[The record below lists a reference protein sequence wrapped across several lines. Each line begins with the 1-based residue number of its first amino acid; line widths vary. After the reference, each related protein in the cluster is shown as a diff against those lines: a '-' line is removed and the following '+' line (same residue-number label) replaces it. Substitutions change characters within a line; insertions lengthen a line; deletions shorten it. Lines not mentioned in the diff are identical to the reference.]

1 MKKALFFAVAAT
13 MLFAA
18 CQKTV
23 VVYDNPDPQEISF
36 FAVNKTA
43 TKAPVEGTAFTHGNM
58 QVSAFLAAGDGV
70 TTGRDYFKDVTFT
83 GPTAFTGGQYWPI
96 SAATL
101 NFLAVAPEVTGV
113 TTDFNATNAA
123 SGSTTTV
130 TDNLTN
136 QHDVMYS
143 VARKIKTAGSAPD
156 NVSMTFHHAYAWLD
170 FTFKKSAGA
179 PEITINKITVNGV
192 ACDGTLTVT
201 VSNAGSPS
209 AVLSTVQDWDGFTP
223 ADLEVPAPTSPFEL
237 TESDVEYN
245 KGILLIPDKS
255 MESFVINYTIAGQTF
270 DYTYTPSSSV
280 LWAAGKKYIY
290 QITMNPALIT
300 IEPEV
305 EAWDGDPADDAKT
318 ADKPVEVPID

>member
-1 MKKALFFAVAAT
+1 MKRFLFFAAAAT
-13 MLFAA
+13 MFFAA

-36 FAVNKTA
+36 LAVNKTA

-70 TTGRDYFKDVTFT
+70 TTGRDYFKDVTFA
-83 GPTAFTGGQYWPI
+83 GSTAFTGGQYWPI

-143 VARKIKTAGSAPD
+143 VARKNKTAGSAPE

-179 PEITINKITVNGV
+179 PEITINKITVNDV

-201 VSNAGSPS
+201 VSNAGSSS

-223 ADLEVPAPTSPFEL
+223 ADLEVPAPTSPFNL

-245 KGILLIPDKS
+245 KGILLIPEKS

-270 DYTYTPSSSV
+270 DYTYTPSPAV
-280 LWAAGKKYIY
+280 TWLPGKRYVYNIS
-290 QITMNPALIT
+290 MNPSAIT
-300 IEPEV
+300 IVPVV
-305 EAWDGDPADDAKT
+305 EAWDGDSVNSNVTGNDED
-318 ADKPVEVPID
+318 VVIN

>member
-1 MKKALFFAVAAT
+1 MKRFLFFAAAAT
-13 MLFAA
+13 MFFAA

-36 FAVNKTA
+36 LAVNKTA

-83 GPTAFTGGQYWPI
+83 GSTTFTGGQYWPI

-130 TDNLTN
+130 TGNETN

-143 VARKIKTAGSAPD
+143 VARHSKTAGSAPT
-156 NVSMTFHHAYAWLD
+156 NVPMTFHHAYAWLD

-179 PEITINKITVNGV
+179 PEIKINNITVNNV
-192 ACDGTLTVT
+192 ACNGTLTVT
-201 VSNAGSPS
+201 VTNAGSSSDP
-209 AVLSTVQDWDGFTP
+209 LSTTQSWGTPTPTDLNVPSPVGDFT
-223 ADLEVPAPTSPFEL
+223 L
-237 TESDVEYN
+237 TTAATEYA
-245 KGILLIPDKS
+245 KGILLIPEAP
-255 MESFVINYTIAGQTF
+255 MTSFVISYTIADQTF
-270 DYTYTPSSSV
+270 EYTYTPSPAV
-280 LWAAGKKYIY
+280 TWQHGKRYVYNIS
-290 QITMNPALIT
+290 MNPSAIT
-300 IEPEV
+300 IVPDV
-305 EAWDGDPADDAKT
+305 EAWDGDSVDSNVTDN
-318 ADKPVEVPID
+318 DEDVVIN

>member
-1 MKKALFFAVAAT
+1 MKRFLFFAAAAT
-13 MLFAA
+13 MFFAA
-18 CQKTV
+18 CQKTE
-23 VVYDNPDPQEISF
+23 VVYDNGPQEISF
-36 FAVNKTA
+36 LAVNKTA

-70 TTGRDYFKDVTFT
+70 TTGRDYFKDVTFA
-83 GPTAFTGGQYWPI
+83 GSTAFTGGQYWPI

-101 NFLAVAPEVTGV
+101 NFLAVAPEVTDV

-143 VARKIKTAGSAPD
+143 VARKNKTAGSAPE

-179 PEITINKITVNGV
+179 PEITINKITVNDV

-201 VSNAGSPS
+201 VSNAGSSS

-223 ADLEVPAPTSPFEL
+223 ADLEVPAPTSPFNL

-245 KGILLIPDKS
+245 KGILLIPEKS

-270 DYTYTPSSSV
+270 DYTYTPSPAV
-280 LWAAGKKYIY
+280 TWQHGKRYVYNIS
-290 QITMNPALIT
+290 MNPSAIT
-300 IEPEV
+300 IVPDV
-305 EAWDGDPADDAKT
+305 EAWDGDSVDSNVTDN
-318 ADKPVEVPID
+318 DEGVVIN

>member
-1 MKKALFFAVAAT
+1 MKRFLFFAAAAT
-13 MLFAA
+13 MFFAA

-36 FAVNKTA
+36 LAVNKTA

-83 GPTAFTGGQYWPI
+83 GSTTFTGGQYWPI

-143 VARKIKTAGSAPD
+143 VTRKNKTAGSAPE

-179 PEITINKITVNGV
+179 PEITINKITVNDV

-201 VSNAGSPS
+201 VSNAGSSS

-223 ADLEVPAPTSPFEL
+223 ADLEVPAPTSPFNL

-245 KGILLIPDKS
+245 KGILLIPEKS

-270 DYTYTPSSSV
+270 DYTYTPNPAV
-280 LWAAGKKYIY
+280 TWQHGKRYVYNIS
-290 QITMNPALIT
+290 MNPSAIT
-300 IEPEV
+300 IVPDV
-305 EAWDGDPADDAKT
+305 EAWDGDSVDSNVTDN
-318 ADKPVEVPID
+318 DEDVVIN